1 MQFIYGKQN
10 KDDVDIY
17 DLDIYDVDVYV
28 LDVYD
33 MDVYY
38 SYFIINNEDKY
49 NN

>member
-1 MQFIYGKQN
+1 
-10 KDDVDIY
+10 VDIY